1 MTKLLG
7 EYNHN
12 TGENIVREMT
22 LEEIATLEAEQSAL
36 REAKAQR
43 EAEAEAT
50 KAEKISAYQKLGLTK
65 AEIEALLP
73 SDAPTRPPLK

>member
-1 MTKLLG
+1 MSKLIG

-12 TGENIVREMT
+12 TGETIVREMT
-22 LEEIATLEAEQSAL
+22 PEEIAILEADQAAL

-43 EAEAEAT
+43 KAEAEAART
-50 KAEKISAYQKLGLTK
+50 AKISAYQKLGLTE

-73 SDAPTRPPLK
+73 SNRPTRPPLE